1 MDRSEREVSW
11 RAAEITRTFGPEVP
25 PAFGDPPEAAAGS
38 EPAISVTVRAKS
50 AKEELLRDWSRDEA
64 EFRLRF
70 ESVMDSPLVR
80 VWRRT

>member
-1 MDRSEREVSW
+1 MSW

-25 PAFGDPPEAAAGS
+25 PAFGDPPPEAAAGS
-38 EPAISVTVRAKS
+38 EPAISATVRAKS

-70 ESVMDSPLVR
+70 ERVMDPP
-80 VWRRT
+80 